1 MRLTLAYP
9 DHGTQICIDVEDPV
23 ALNSLYDHRLGQ
35 DIDGSI
41 LGQQFAGY
49 LFRLGGG
56 FDKQGFPMKQGVL
69 TPRRVRLLLRAGT
82 SCYRPRKDGE
92 RKRKTV
98 RGCVI
103 SSEISALHLIVL
115 KKGDAE
121 IEGLTDKVVPRRY
134 GPKRATRIRAIFGA
148 DKKADVTK
156 LVLRRE
162 VKPGKFTQ
170 PKIQR
175 LITPRR
181 LARKAKFLK
190 EKKARKEAAVK
201 KAEAYKALLEQRGL
215 KH

>member
-9 DHGTQICIDVEDPV
+9 DNGTQICIDIDDPV
-23 ALNSLYDHRLGQ
+23 VLNSLYDRRLGQ
-35 DIDGSI
+35 DIDGSV
-41 LGQQFAGY
+41 LGQQFSGY
-49 LFRLGGG
+49 VFRLGGG

-98 RGCVI
+98 RGCII

-134 GPKRATRIRAIFGA
+134 GPKRATKIRALFGA
-148 DKKADVTK
+148 DKTADVTK
-156 LVLRRE
+156 LVLKRE

-175 LITPRR
+175 LITPKR
-181 LARKAKFLK
+181 LARKAYVVN
-190 EKKARKEAAVK
+190 ERKAHKEAAVK
-201 KAEAYKALLEQRGL
+201 KAEAYKALLEQKGL

>member
-9 DHGTQICIDVEDPV
+9 DHGTQICIDFEDPV
-23 ALNSLYDHRLGQ
+23 NLNCLYDHRLGQ

-41 LGQQFAGY
+41 LSQQFAGY

-92 RKRKTV
+92 RKKKAV
-98 RGCVI
+98 GGCVI

-121 IEGLTDKVVPRRY
+121 IEGLT
-134 GPKRATRIRAIFGA
+134 
-148 DKKADVTK
+148 
-156 LVLRRE
+156 
-162 VKPGKFTQ
+162 
-170 PKIQR
+170 
-175 LITPRR
+175 
-181 LARKAKFLK
+181 
-190 EKKARKEAAVK
+190 
-201 KAEAYKALLEQRGL
+201 
-215 KH
+215 